1 MKQGKFEFEYEV
13 YDDISQLSNADA
25 VLLNKARAVTA
36 QAYAPYSKFNV
47 GAVAILDNGEFVAGT
62 NQEFVRKE
70 YYWETQP
77 HYILVLR

>member
-13 YDDISQLSNADA
+13 YEDISQLSNADA

-47 GAVAILDNGEFVAGT
+47 GAVAVLDNGEFVAGT
-62 NQEFVRKE
+62 NSVTIEIRKGRFI
-70 YYWETQP
+70 TC
-77 HYILVLR
+77 LF